1 MVKDA
6 SDLPRDVAQTVDT
19 YVDSL
24 VGLEILLLLFREPE
38 RGWTAEQA
46 AEQLRIPVAGARR
59 ELDLMVLR
67 NLAQA
72 HVHGGGNDEPV
83 FQFAPADEEGALAVH
98 RIADAYGSR
107 RIALINHVA
116 SQALN
121 RIRSIADAFRLKKD
135 GGNE

>member
-6 SDLPRDVAQTVDT
+6 SDLPREVAQTVDT

-24 VGLEILLLLFREPE
+24 VGLEILLLLFREQG
-38 RGWTAEQA
+38 RGWTSQQA

-59 ELDLMVLR
+59 ELDLMVSR
-67 NLAQA
+67 DLARTRVDGA
-72 HVHGGGNDEPV
+72 GSEPV
-83 FQFAPADEEGALAVH
+83 FQFDPADDDRAEAVH